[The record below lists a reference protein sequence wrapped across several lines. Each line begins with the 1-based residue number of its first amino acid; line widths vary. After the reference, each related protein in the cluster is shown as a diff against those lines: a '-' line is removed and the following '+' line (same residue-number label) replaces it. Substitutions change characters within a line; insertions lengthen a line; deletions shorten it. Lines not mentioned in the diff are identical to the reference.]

1 MKDCDLAMKQKRFSS
16 ARALHKS
23 RFQVGHIPSRVLDAV
38 VMHLKH
44 ELNPSCQ
51 AYLDAYKGDSEVA
64 MVEGP
69 KSRLS

>member
-1 MKDCDLAMKQKRFSS
+1 M
-16 ARALHKS
+16 
-23 RFQVGHIPSRVLDAV
+23 LDAV
-38 VMHLKH
+38 VMHRKH